1 MRRGVNGNDAL
12 ETINAAASAIASA
25 ETRAPRASVQVWE
38 MMILFLHVIFDCFKF
53 MVIVFART
61 QLMIFRFRLVILC
74 GFVDE
79 FTDCGAYCFSDWRSG
94 VVIILLF
101 FLPTSIFFSCDRKN
115 SGCRMTFS

>member
-101 FLPTSIFFSCDRKN
+101 FLPTFIFFSCDRKN